1 MTGIYPDQ
9 VIIPMY
15 ELAMDDPDRDNLRVR
30 IAGSILYPDKSYT
43 GELIYDNSWKS
54 PILDA

>member
-15 ELAMDDPDRDNLRVR
+15 GLAMDDQNRGYLLVR
-30 IAGSILYPDKSYT
+30 IVGSILYPDKSYT